1 MLTRRHI
8 RIKIIQSVYSFSL
21 DKGRKID
28 DQILFFNKSILE
40 TYNLY
45 LLMLS
50 LFKELKIHSKE
61 QLLAYQKNGII
72 KDENYLG
79 INCLAKNKFLRF
91 FR

>member
-40 TYNLY
+40 TYDLY

-61 QLLAYQKNGII
+61 QIP
-72 KDENYLG
+72 
-79 INCLAKNKFLRF
+79 RF
-91 FR
+91 FCQSCWT